1 MRDKLKNKDY
11 FYSYLAYENGRIE
24 KFTDALE
31 QVIAERGESDK
42 GARSGYRFLQ
52 NFYFNKLNALY
63 SMGAPIEEI
72 ELLFPEIIHVMKK
85 EWDADG
91 GYVQILWM
99 ISIGIMIE
107 APEEQMKELEC
118 IVIKCRFEDILLDT
132 LIHSYNPNW
141 EIKST
146 KFQFDIP
153 YSFLQNVIDSS
164 TKEEASSYLKN
175 YLTEEWYAGHEDSGW
190 YDSHNSREETYSGY
204 WSFESGALAKVM
216 GLDDSML
223 KDTPFYPYDLVHYRN

>member
-1 MRDKLKNKDY
+1 MRDEIKSKDY
-11 FYSYLAYENGRIE
+11 FDSYLAYENARIE
-24 KFTDALE
+24 KFTGALK
-31 QVIAERGESDK
+31 QVIAERGENDK

-52 NFYFNKLNALY
+52 NFYFNKLNGLY
-63 SMGAPIEEI
+63 SIGAPIEEI

-107 APEEQMKELEC
+107 APEEQMKELEN
-118 IVIKCRFEDILLDT
+118 IINECRFNDILLDT
-132 LIHSYNPNW
+132 LIHSYNSNW

-153 YSFLQNVIDSS
+153 YSFLQNVIDSN
-164 TKEEASSYLKN
+164 TKEEALSYLKK
-175 YLTEEWYAGHEDSGW
+175 YLTEKWYVGHEDSGW
-190 YDSHNSREETYSGY
+190 YDSHNSKEETYSGY
-204 WSFESGALAKVM
+204 WSFESGAITKVM
-216 GLDDSML
+216 GLDDIKL
-223 KDTPFYPYDLVHYRN
+223 KDMQFYPYDLVHYKS